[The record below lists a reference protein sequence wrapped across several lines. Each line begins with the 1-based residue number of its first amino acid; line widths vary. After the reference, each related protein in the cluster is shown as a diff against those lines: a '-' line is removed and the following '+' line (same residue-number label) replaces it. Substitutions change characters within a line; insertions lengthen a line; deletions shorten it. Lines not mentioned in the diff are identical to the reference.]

1 MQHQTGKWT
10 QESHPHSLN
19 LGWTH
24 WSLEQD
30 LALEGHGPGQFRARE
45 DSYLSVEQGPPSPT
59 FPSMQYPA
67 DASIYFNYILKTM
80 GRKQT
85 KKLVM
90 VVTFG

>member
-59 FPSMQYPA
+59 FPSTQYLKPA
-67 DASIYFNYILKTM
+67 PNTGSGY
-80 GRKQT
+80 GSRS
-85 KKLVM
+85 
-90 VVTFG
+90 GEG